1 MKPET
6 KRRLAIEWLALLS
19 LVAVGVGAVLLN
31 EVPAQLEKYRKNY
44 TDPIWSSTNLTS
56 YTPTVRPVAT
66 AKPNEAPTLEELYEG
81 IRRAAAANDA
91 NAVRILGADLLKMQD
106 LAQYR
111 GQFLALRYAFRESLP
126 ESVFLG
132 TLLGI
137 GIYVVLWIPRLT
149 LRAIRI
155 VKAKPSAP

>member
-6 KRRLAIEWLALLS
+6 KRWLAKEWLILLFS
-19 LVAVGVGAVLLN
+19 LFIGFSAILLN
-31 EVPAQLEKYRKNY
+31 EIPPQLEKYGRNY

-56 YTPTVRPVAT
+56 YTPTFRPTET
-66 AKPNEAPTLEELYEG
+66 ANEPPTLEELYEG

-91 NAVRILGADLLKMQD
+91 DAVRVLGAELRMINSTESSYQGKVRALK
-106 LAQYR
+106 
-111 GQFLALRYAFRESLP
+111 YAFRESLP

-132 TLLGI
+132 VLLGI
-137 GIYVVLWIPRLT
+137 GIYIVLWIPRMT

-155 VKAKPSAP
+155 VKAKPSVT